1 MDEEEIDQD
10 EQQNDDL
17 MIYALGQDITNLRY
31 MQDEGDAIEQAH
43 DIMPPEE
50 GVEAGEE
57 EGGL

>member
-1 MDEEEIDQD
+1 
-10 EQQNDDL
+10 
-17 MIYALGQDITNLRY
+17 MIYALGQDTTNLRY